1 MTNIPSL
8 SAIVVSAL
16 VMIGLN
22 AIGKKVPAL
31 KEFAFSLSMIA
42 GMASACLITAIQ

>member
-1 MTNIPSL
+1 M
-8 SAIVVSAL
+8 VSAL

-22 AIGKKVPAL
+22 AVGKRAPVL

-42 GMASACLITAIQ
+42 GMAAACLITAIL